1 MSHALQS
8 LVVNCFVSDWFT
20 VAAKR
25 QEEEEERARK
35 EKAEKGAH
43 VKFQFAKKN
52 DWAAVL

>member
-1 MSHALQS
+1 M
-8 LVVNCFVSDWFT
+8 NCFVCDWFT

-43 VKFQFAKKN
+43 WEARLQFGQIR
-52 DWAAVL
+52 